1 MKSHGLWDD
10 AAMERMA
17 NEVNH
22 EIEQAVRTAQ
32 AAAFPA
38 PEMLL
43 AARIRSLSSGAWR
56 DRRIGLV
63 CPLSP
68 VRRGEGRVR
77 GRATGN
83 PAPHPNPLPCVQGRG
98 GRRMAAL
105 GIFTNGWINPM
116 IRQLRY
122 CKAIHEALDL
132 CLAHDPRVYLI
143 GLGVPD
149 PKGVFE
155 STSGL
160 QKKYGPNRVMDMPAS
175 ENGITGIVIGSALV
189 GMRPVLVHQ
198 RVDFAILSFDTLVNQ
213 AAKWHY
219 MFGGKSSVP
228 MVVRMIV
235 GRGWGQGSQHAQSL
249 QSWLAHVPGLKVI
262 MPATPHDAKG
272 MLISAIEDNNPVVCI
287 EHRWLF
293 NIEGP
298 VPQGMYRVPL
308 GEVADHP
315 ARKRFDDR
323 RDIAHD
329 RRMPA
334 GRTNAGGPGRRR
346 RSDRF
351 TVAAAVGHQDHPAI
365 GAQNRSSA
373 GGGYGMEIL
382 WRSGGNHGPGGGEC
396 FCLSQIRSAARSA
409 PGLLFPIDAGVGQG
423 IFPAG

>member
-1 MKSHGLWDD
+1 MS
-10 AAMERMA
+10 
-17 NEVNH
+17 
-22 EIEQAVRTAQ
+22 
-32 AAAFPA
+32 
-38 PEMLL
+38 
-43 AARIRSLSSGAWR
+43 
-56 DRRIGLV
+56 
-63 CPLSP
+63 
-68 VRRGEGRVR
+68 
-77 GRATGN
+77 
-83 PAPHPNPLPCVQGRG
+83 
-98 GRRMAAL
+98 
-105 GIFTNGWINPM
+105 
-116 IRQLRY
+116 RQLRY

-132 CLAHDPRVYLI
+132 CLEHDPRVYVI

-149 PKGVFE
+149 PKGIFE

-160 QKKYGPNRVMDMPAS
+160 QQKYGPNRVMDMPAS

-298 VPQGMYRVPL
+298 VPEGMYRVPL
-308 GEVADHP
+308 GEARIIRSGADMTIAAISHMTVECLRAAQLLAAQGIDAEVIDLRTLRPLDSKTILQSVRKTGRLLVADTGWKSFGAAAEIMALAAESAFASLKSAPQRVTLPDCSSPSTP
-315 ARKRFDDR
+315 ALAKGFFPRVS
-323 RDIAHD
+323 DI
-329 RRMPA
+329 
-334 GRTNAGGPGRRR
+334 
-346 RSDRF
+346 
-351 TVAAAVGHQDHPAI
+351 VAAARRVMQLPPVRAEPEPPGALPADVPD
-365 GAQNRSSA
+365 NRF
-373 GGGYGMEIL
+373 
-382 WRSGGNHGPGGGEC
+382 SGP
-396 FCLSQIRSAARSA
+396 F
-409 PGLLFPIDAGVGQG
+409 
-423 IFPAG
+423 